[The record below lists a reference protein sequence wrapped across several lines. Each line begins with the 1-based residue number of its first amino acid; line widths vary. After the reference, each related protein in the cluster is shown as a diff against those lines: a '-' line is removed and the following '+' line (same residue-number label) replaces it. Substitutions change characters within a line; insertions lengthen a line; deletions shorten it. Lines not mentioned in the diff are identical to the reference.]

1 MIPTPRLHYQQTLLK
16 VFILTIFAIACL
28 LTSRQSLAAPAC
40 DPKEERF
47 LVLTTETKDGYR
59 FDMFS
64 PGIMA
69 SPIPKDTSN
78 IRFFGEVCSD
88 DPFVLVTH
96 KNQPIHIIRSEPY
109 TASKYRLAEKK
120 DYRENVEVPDNTSIG
135 IYEYTGGG
143 TCCGYIHL
151 FQTKPDFEYLGRIDA
166 WY

>member
-1 MIPTPRLHYQQTLLK
+1 MTQKATLYRLQILVK
-16 VFILTIFAIACL
+16 VLVSIIVLISCL
-28 LTSRQSLAAPAC
+28 LTSHQSLAGPAC

-47 LVLTTETKDGYR
+47 LTLTTETKDGYR

-120 DYRENVEVPDNTSIG
+120 DYRENVEVPDNASIG

-143 TCCGYIHL
+143 TCCGYLHL
-151 FQTKPDFEYLGRIDA
+151 FQTRPDFKYLGRIDA